1 MSLSDF
7 NSPSARWGLGLP
19 NSICGPHAIGPQLH
33 QRPQKTSKKRSV
45 SFIQKQKKCWNVRKG
60 WSWISHEDSEAFI
73 ISLNNPNIIY
83 NNCTWKKTGRCRD
96 RLVPQN
102 SSFLRPL
109 IQQHVISI
117 WLGARTAPCLKSTS
131 SMMTWESKAWKFG
144 WIHMG
149 GSINGEE
156 PHKKSIEKWVF
167 SHHPFW
173 GAPHWWKPPGKN
185 PDNSVGRISAF

>member
-149 GSINGEE
+149 GSINGRS
-156 PHKKSIEKWVF
+156 PI
-167 SHHPFW
+167 
-173 GAPHWWKPPGKN
+173 KN
-185 PDNSVGRISAF
+185 PLKNEFFPIIHFGVPPIDGNPLGKILTTP